1 MVGGSSSIS
10 GSESTEM
17 RAEGAGG
24 GELRAGDDARC
35 GGTLRPGGALR
46 EIPSLSEDPGRE
58 RGVSGSASSSV
69 VTSKLSIGSV
79 VVSMD
84 ISGSVGAS
92 YEIAGSEGRSECA
105 RARGGTEPGDT
116 GGGTRDGRVGF
127 DESRSMDDGGDS
139 DLGESMPS
147 LIIGIGLIE
156 SDAFS
161 LGGGS
166 GLERRG
172 GGTGLGR
179 GGRGDC
185 RASGRTLGKRGLGGG
200 LLRCDSAPSAR
211 RSASL
216 GSSIAIT
223 PSAAGSAFR
232 GVGTGSWSLSSLID
246 LGRA

>member
-1 MVGGSSSIS
+1 M
-10 GSESTEM
+10 
-17 RAEGAGG
+17 
-24 GELRAGDDARC
+24 
-35 GGTLRPGGALR
+35 
-46 EIPSLSEDPGRE
+46 E

-116 GGGTRDGRVGF
+116 GGGTRDGRVGI
-127 DESRSMDDGGDS
+127 DDSRSMDDGGDS

-200 LLRCDSAPSAR
+200 LLRCDTAPSAC

-216 GSSIAIT
+216 GSSMAIT

-232 GVGTGSWSLSSLID
+232 GVGSGSWSLSSLID